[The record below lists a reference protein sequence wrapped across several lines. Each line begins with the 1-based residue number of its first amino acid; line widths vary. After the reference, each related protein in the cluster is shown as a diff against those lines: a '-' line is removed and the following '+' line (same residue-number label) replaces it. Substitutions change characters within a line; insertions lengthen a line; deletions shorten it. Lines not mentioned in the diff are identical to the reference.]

1 LSDETKRQFRNAN
14 IGLVVGAIVLIG
26 GAVLFHGND
35 DAYSATTVASF
46 IVAMAVC
53 FGLIIRDERA
63 GRKDSHR

>member
-1 LSDETKRQFRNAN
+1 MKRQFRNAN
-14 IGLVVGAIVLIG
+14 IGLAVGAIVLIG

-46 IVAMAVC
+46 IIGMAVC

-63 GRKDSHR
+63 GRKDAHRSP

>member
-1 LSDETKRQFRNAN
+1 MKRLFRNAN

-46 IVAMAVC
+46 IIATAVC
-53 FGLIIRDERA
+53 FGLSIRDDRTA
-63 GRKDSHR
+63 RKDSRPSS